1 MKKMFSPWRCASVVK
16 PDWKFTIESG
26 ETGNA
31 EPGFG
36 AGLKI

>member
-16 PDWKFTIESG
+16 PDWKFRIESG